1 MRPVPFKSGWCPPHV
16 WRSTGRIHSKQV
28 ANSKRLLK
36 MQFGGAMSM
45 PKIFNNDEWKE
56 TQDDILKK
64 LQSKVQYQVADS
76 SCTVSEWSSA
86 FCGKVIKTTAML
98 QKKLEAMVSKYG
110 MESMPKLPKADCHLI
125 SWKRKRNKCSGT
137 QGKRTKK
144 RKILRSFFA
153 VVSNHHTHLYTKQT
167 LLPQATTSNHKQ
179 QQATSL

>member
-1 MRPVPFKSGWCPPHV
+1 MKRNSRW
-16 WRSTGRIHSKQV
+16 HS
-28 ANSKRLLK
+28 
-36 MQFGGAMSM
+36 
-45 PKIFNNDEWKE
+45 EE
-56 TQDDILKK
+56 TAIQ
-64 LQSKVQYQVADS
+64 VQYQVADS

-144 RKILRSFFA
+144 RKSWDRSLLWSA
-153 VVSNHHTHLYTKQT
+153 ITIHISTPNNSSPTSNHKQ
-167 LLPQATTSNHKQ
+167 PQATTSNFALIHSRNLSRLNDDWMSDMQLTLGEK
-179 QQATSL
+179 SLDQVQL